1 MGVNTGACSALG
13 VFILFSYIVS
23 APGQDSEGQTASIL
37 HLLIER
43 AQRRNVAAARTRIT
57 LDAPTAKNGPAT
69 MCNCNQLQLR
79 PVAIATSRGHHGP
92 QVRPTAL

>member
-43 AQRRNVAAARTRIT
+43 AQRRNVAPLAARTRIT

-69 MCNCNQLQLR
+69 MCNCNQL
-79 PVAIATSRGHHGP
+79 
-92 QVRPTAL
+92 